1 MLKKRNAL
9 FLLCIFAFISWGIWL
24 LEVNPFLTN
33 TWDWIRFKK
42 ITFILTPLLFIVW
55 GYMSQVI
62 TKIFSMIFNLLIF
75 FIFFLIIL
83 FLIMAAH
90 IAGPAGIV
98 FLISPFYFLL
108 YKPIVLILISFFTF
122 VFNLIITELNHLK
135 IIKKEFLIIIYTSFF
150 IIPIVMFFIS
160 CLFKIFN
167 ANEYITGFFGYN
179 NMDTI
184 LWFKTGIV
192 IPLSFIYEGYLLLFL
207 RNENTIINI
216 PKLVDKKEVAKSKFE
231 ECVFADEFPMH

>member
-1 MLKKRNAL
+1 M
-9 FLLCIFAFISWGIWL
+9 

-108 YKPIVLILISFFTF
+108 YKPIVLILISFFAF
-122 VFNLIITELNHLK
+122 VFNLIIIELNHLK
-135 IIKKEFLIIIYTSFF
+135 VKKKEFLIIIYTSFF

-160 CLFKIFN
+160 YLFKIFN

-192 IPLSFIYEGYLLLFL
+192 IPLSFIYEGCLLLVF
-207 RNENTIINI
+207 
-216 PKLVDKKEVAKSKFE
+216 KK
-231 ECVFADEFPMH
+231 